1 MPKLIEAP
9 VEVPGTKKLTG
20 TFTFP
25 PPMCIGEPFIEA
37 NKRGGK
43 DERSKGKQLISG
55 PMRGTI
61 AFPGN
66 FSTIPFL
73 CSDGK
78 QPYLENNKY
87 KDIFKDKPD
96 KKKLGFLT
104 SDFPK
109 RDEFSN
115 VMRTEQLRACLKAEV
130 KTTRESEARIE
141 RIKKEQGVALNSST
155 LSLKDPMETQHTFL
169 YDVVNRAVPT
179 SLRLQRDDRQARL
192 FYMEERKRLKQ
203 LASSGAADLEQTHR
217 TATSWSE
224 PKWINISVNGK
235 IYDVL
240 ADPQGNVLTSKLK
253 GDSHTIPSDSGGF

>member
-1 MPKLIEAP
+1 MLFLIQP
-9 VEVPGTKKLTG
+9 
-20 TFTFP
+20 
-25 PPMCIGEPFIEA
+25 
-37 NKRGGK
+37 
-43 DERSKGKQLISG
+43 
-55 PMRGTI
+55 
-61 AFPGN
+61 
-66 FSTIPFL
+66 STR
-73 CSDGK
+73 CNDGK

-115 VMRTEQLRACLKAEV
+115 VSQYFPSRNIFPLTSLQMQVMRTEQLRSCLKAET

-141 RIKKEQGVALNSST
+141 RIRLEQGVSMGAST
-155 LSLKDPMETQHTFL
+155 AVLKDPMETQHTFL

-203 LASSGAADLEQTHR
+203 LASTATAELADTHR
-217 TATSWSE
+217 TATGWNE

-235 IYDVL
+235 LYDVL
-240 ADPQGNVLTSKLK
+240 ADPDGNVLNSKLK
-253 GDSHTIPSDSGGF
+253 GDSHAMPSDAGGF

>member
-1 MPKLIEAP
+1 MNSATYVFVIFVFFALIWR
-9 VEVPGTKKLTG
+9 KKFG
-20 TFTFP
+20 V
-25 PPMCIGEPFIEA
+25 I
-37 NKRGGK
+37 
-43 DERSKGKQLISG
+43 
-55 PMRGTI
+55 
-61 AFPGN
+61 N
-66 FSTIPFL
+66 FDASPL
-73 CSDGK
+73 
-78 QPYLENNKY
+78 Q
-87 KDIFKDKPD
+87 
-96 KKKLGFLT
+96 
-104 SDFPK
+104 
-109 RDEFSN
+109 

-141 RIKKEQGVALNSST
+141 RIKQEQGVALNSST

-235 IYDVL
+235 MYDVL